1 MEKEFKEI
9 EDKFR
14 NLRLKYRQRRISD
27 REFKDRLKKLRL
39 TDNLGKCWTIGART
53 GKWYCFDGKNWV
65 ESNPHSLNQ
74 KKMICIYCGFE
85 NDLEAEECEYCGG
98 KFRNKEN
105 SYTDSMEMPGE
116 HKSQSLGTAKE
127 DTVQTKKEESEESDN
142 DDSVQIIPEQSDGKT
157 GIAFKDEGHS
167 YYLFTSINPISFL
180 LFLGLTGL
188 FFGVILGAF
197 VGAADYFSGI
207 ASIFPFFLRE
217 LQGKLIATIMCG
229 LFGGVYG
236 FIILGIVGFV
246 GALFFNLILSFFGGI
261 RIRLNKIF

>member
-39 TDNLGKCWTIGART
+39 TDNSGKCWTIGART

-65 ESNPHSLNQ
+65 ESSPHSLNQ

-105 SYTDSMEMPGE
+105 SYTDSVEMPGE
-116 HKSQSLGTAKE
+116 YKSQNLGTAKE
-127 DTVQTKKEESEESDN
+127 E
-142 DDSVQIIPEQSDGKT
+142 
-157 GIAFKDEGHS
+157 HS
-167 YYLFTSINPISFL
+167 YYLFSYINPISFL

-246 GALFFNLILSFFGGI
+246 GALFFNLILLFFGGI
-261 RIRLNKIF
+261 KIRLNKI

>member
-39 TDNLGKCWTIGART
+39 TDNSGKCWTIGART

-65 ESNPHSLNQ
+65 ESSPHSLNQ

-105 SYTDSMEMPGE
+105 SYTDSVEMPGE
-116 HKSQSLGTAKE
+116 YKSQNLGTAKE
-127 DTVQTKKEESEESDN
+127 E
-142 DDSVQIIPEQSDGKT
+142 
-157 GIAFKDEGHS
+157 HS
-167 YYLFTSINPISFL
+167 YYLFSYINPISFL

-217 LQGKLIATIMCG
+217 MQGKLIATIMCG

-246 GALFFNLILSFFGGI
+246 GALFFNLIFSFFGGI
-261 RIRLNKIF
+261 KIRLNKI

>member
-9 EDKFR
+9 ENKFR
-14 NLRLKYRQRRISD
+14 NLRLKYRQKKISD

-39 TDNLGKCWTIGART
+39 TDNSGKCWTIGART

-105 SYTDSMEMPGE
+105 SYTDGVEMSGE
-116 HKSQSLGTAKE
+116 YKSQSLGTAKE
-127 DTVQTKKEESEESDN
+127 E
-142 DDSVQIIPEQSDGKT
+142 
-157 GIAFKDEGHS
+157 HS
-167 YYLFTSINPISFL
+167 CYLFSSINPISFL

-229 LFGGVYG
+229 LCGGAYG

-261 RIRLNKIF
+261 KIRLNKI